1 MAERL
6 LGKCGFQLDK
16 NTRFPPTETPAVWR
30 YGRSWIPDQ
39 PARHL
44 HKSHKQKEIR
54 CIDVTRI
61 TSPAGTLT
69 PFNQVSSSSIRYA
82 TR

>member
-1 MAERL
+1 MAETL

-30 YGRSWIPDQ
+30 YGRSWIPDP

-44 HKSHKQKEIR
+44 HKSHKQKEIGWV
-54 CIDVTRI
+54 DVTRI
-61 TSPAGTLT
+61 TSSLAETSPLT
-69 PFNQVSSSSIRYA
+69 KFPVQAFAR
-82 TR
+82 R